1 MEGEHKGWR
10 RRGQWLREDKG
21 WRRGSTSEEEE
32 GMEER
37 TGREGADA
45 EGEQELRA
53 SRECGGQGRRGKSA
67 GREID

>member
-1 MEGEHKGWR
+1 MEG
-10 RRGQWLREDKG
+10 
-21 WRRGSTSEEEE
+21 
-32 GMEER
+32 R

-53 SRECGGQGRRGKSA
+53 SRGCGWQGRRGKGA